1 MMDLLI
7 DFLPSL
13 PLPINDGQASITM
26 LGAADDD
33 NEQRTDQRRGGG
45 GGGDQPWMEERVEWN
60 LRRPIARS
68 MKEPLDHGS
77 MIIDHSKQRDDASEQ
92 QCQGV
97 ETVAEETMVEV
108 VEDDEWASRN
118 AAYET
123 CFSALGDRFVK
134 RRGKSMLFLLIKDA
148 CHHRLAKRVIKA
160 RPELVLVPN
169 HGARAKTALE
179 VAAKQVE
186 LTSGFDLF
194 RRILITLK
202 RQVRERV

>member
-1 MMDLLI
+1 
-7 DFLPSL
+7 
-13 PLPINDGQASITM
+13 
-26 LGAADDD
+26 
-33 NEQRTDQRRGGG
+33 
-45 GGGDQPWMEERVEWN
+45 MEERVEWN

-68 MKEPLDHGS
+68 MKEPLDDS
-77 MIIDHSKQRDDASEQ
+77 MIFDHSKQRDDASEQ

-97 ETVAEETMVEV
+97 ETVEEETMVEV

-123 CFSALGDRFVK
+123 CFRALGDRFVK

-148 CHHRLAKRVIKA
+148 CQHRLAKRVVKA

-169 HGARAKTALE
+169 HGAKAKTALE
-179 VAAKQVE
+179 VAAKQVK
-186 LTSGFDLF
+186 LTSGFNLF

-202 RQVRERV
+202 RQVRERAWWCAVMRWCVYMLREG